1 MLKTS
6 ILTKL
11 VALLVVVVGALSPAL
26 ANDSELGTPTG
37 SFVVSKNP
45 HIAMRSELLQI
56 SLNKIRVE
64 YVYEN
69 TSEEAQNIVI
79 GFPVARFNYDDGSP
93 PLPHTLKVRTWIDGQ
108 EYEYQNS
115 EFKPDEE
122 CRSRWLERNGIFD
135 DAGYCF
141 QYQRSL
147 KVFDNDGCSGQEFDL
162 TPAQQTRIERLRSEE
177 RALGCSFIERPN
189 VPQVEYSDVW
199 TEYYIGNTTTY
210 VRQQQFEP
218 GATVKVVHEYV
229 PDLTGGI
236 FYYRTDDFR
245 DLNKYS
251 EFSFF
256 TAVYLQCATQSDAL
270 VAVEAWERLLE
281 KGPKSGRAA
290 ELAPI
295 VDWSIIDY
303 ILTTGANWRG
313 PIGHFRLEIFDE
325 NPLLISTCFEGLER
339 VAENRY
345 AFEAYDYVPTEN
357 LSVAL
362 HTVR

>member
-1 MLKTS
+1 MLKTYIS
-6 ILTKL
+6 TKL
-11 VALLVVVVGALSPAL
+11 VALLILVVTALSPAV

-69 TSEEAQNIVI
+69 TSDEAQNIII
-79 GFPVARFNYDDGSP
+79 GFPVARFDYDYGTS

-108 EYEYQNS
+108 EYEYENS

-147 KVFDNDGCSGQEFDL
+147 KVFDNDGCSGQEVDL
-162 TPAQQTRIERLRSEE
+162 TPAQRTRIERLRSEE
-177 RALGCSFIERPN
+177 RALGCSFIERPD
-189 VPQVEYSDVW
+189 VPQVDYNTW
-199 TEYYIGNTTTY
+199 ANYYVGNTTTY

-218 GATVKVVHEYV
+218 SSTVKVVHEYV
-229 PDLTGGI
+229 PDISGGI
-236 FYYRTDDFR
+236 FYYRTNDFR
-245 DLNKYS
+245 DLDEYS
-251 EFSFF
+251 EYDFF
-256 TAVYLQCATQSDAL
+256 TDVYLQCATQSDAL
-270 VAVEAWERLLE
+270 VAVEAWERHLE
-281 KGPKSGRAA
+281 YEKKFGHS
-290 ELAPI
+290 APMDDI
-295 VDWSIIDY
+295 VSWNIIDY
-303 ILTTGANWRG
+303 ILTTGTNWRG

-345 AFEAYDYVPTEN
+345 VFETLDYVPTEN

>member
-6 ILTKL
+6 ILKKL

-69 TSEEAQNIVI
+69 TSDEAQNIVI
-79 GFPVARFNYDDGSP
+79 GFPVARFNYDYGSP

-115 EFKPDEE
+115 EFNPDEQ

-147 KVFDNDGCSGQEFDL
+147 KVFDNDGCSGQEVDL
-162 TPAQQTRIERLRSEE
+162 TPAQQTRIERLLSEE

-218 GATVKVVHEYV
+218 RAIVKVVHEYV

-236 FYYRTDDFR
+236 FDFWVEDFR
-245 DLNKYS
+245 RLDELS
-251 EFSFF
+251 EYETLS
-256 TAVYLQCATQSDAL
+256 ARYLKCATEEDAL
-270 VAVEAWERLLE
+270 VAVEAWERSLE

-290 ELAPI
+290 EMARI
-295 VDWSIIDY
+295 VNWSIIDY

-313 PIGHFRLEIFDE
+313 PIGHFRLEIFAKE
-325 NPLLISTCFEGLER
+325 PFFIATCFEGLER
-339 VAENRY
+339 VADNRY
-345 AFEAYDYVPTEN
+345 AFEAYDYVPAEN
-357 LSVAL
+357 LSVVL
-362 HTVR
+362 HTL